1 MKVYLVRQNDG
12 IVAIYKTLDSE
23 NKLMV
28 EYNKK
33 TTTEKLNYYY
43 IREMELEE

>member
-1 MKVYLVRQNDG
+1 
-12 IVAIYKTLDSE
+12 
-23 NKLMV
+23 MV

-43 IREMELEE
+43 IREMELEEW